1 MTWMW
6 IDDVRRDVTFAWRL
20 LGRNRGF
27 AAVAVLTL
35 AIGIS
40 VNTVV
45 FTVTNAVLFKGFPLV
60 ERNERLVYITSGRG
74 CCVSYPDFED
84 WQAQAKS
91 FAGMALVHGV
101 PATLSEGGAEP
112 ELLAATEITANTF
125 RLVGQRPVIGRDFT
139 SADEQPGAPL
149 VLLLRYE
156 LWQHRFA
163 ADPHIVGRTMRVNG
177 RAAMVIGVMPR
188 GFSFPQNQDLWVPLV
203 ATADVRRRDVRDT
216 WFVLGRLH
224 NGVTVEH
231 ARAEM
236 TAIGQR
242 LGATYPATNQ
252 GRNLMPLVSTFE
264 EFFIGAGAGAVYR
277 AMWGAVA
284 FVLLIACANLAN
296 LLLARARLRS
306 REICVRMA
314 IGAGRW
320 RVVRQLLIESLML
333 STMGGLVGWWI
344 ARWGVAAYAAAANG
358 SGISEETFGVWFI
371 DVLDYSMDYRAF
383 AYLAAI
389 SVGTAL
395 VFGLLPALRLSN
407 LDVNGGLK
415 DGGRGITSDARARRL
430 SWALV
435 AAEMM
440 LAVVLVAGAGLYC
453 CAVFSTST
461 GPTPGSMPRM

>member
-1 MTWMW
+1 M
-6 IDDVRRDVTFAWRL
+6 
-20 LGRNRGF
+20 
-27 AAVAVLTL
+27 
-35 AIGIS
+35 
-40 VNTVV
+40 
-45 FTVTNAVLFKGFPLV
+45 
-60 ERNERLVYITSGRG
+60 
-74 CCVSYPDFED
+74 
-84 WQAQAKS
+84 
-91 FAGMALVHGV
+91 
-101 PATLSEGGAEP
+101 
-112 ELLAATEITANTF
+112 
-125 RLVGQRPVIGRDFT
+125 
-139 SADEQPGAPL
+139 
-149 VLLLRYE
+149 
-156 LWQHRFA
+156 
-163 ADPHIVGRTMRVNG
+163 
-177 RAAMVIGVMPR
+177 
-188 GFSFPQNQDLWVPLV
+188 PLV

-440 LAVVLVAGAGLYC
+440 LAVVLVAGAGVLLRSFLDIYRADPGFDAANVTTTLISLPRSSYAGAEAQRAFFDRLTERLEGGGPGIGRIATASALPGWNLLHDPSMSRGC
-453 CAVFSTST
+453 RRSIHSSDRSRGHWSLAATTST
-461 GPTPGSMPRM
+461 LWMLN